1 MPTVPITHF
10 SDVLCIW
17 AYINQ
22 IRTRELQVN
31 FPDEVEFH
39 FRYFNVFGDVH
50 SKMETNWG
58 ERGGL
63 EAYAEHVQGVVAGF
77 SHVTL
82 NKNVW
87 RKNIPVSSMPAH
99 LLIAAA
105 RLWDKEQNSN
115 VAPLLDVAIREAFFG
130 AAVDVSNFQE
140 LFAIAAEQA
149 LDIGDIKDKLNSGRA
164 HALVAQDLK
173 VAADLGI
180 KSSPTLT
187 FNAGRQTLSGNV
199 SYRILEANIR
209 ELTRYTDDQ
218 QSWC

>member
-1 MPTVPITHF
+1 MATVPITHF
-10 SDVLCIW
+10 SDVLCVW

-22 IRTRELQVN
+22 IRTGELQVN
-31 FPDEVEFH
+31 FPDEVEFD

-58 ERGGL
+58 ERGGPD
-63 EAYAEHVQGVVAGF
+63 AYAEHVQEVAAGF

-82 NKNVW
+82 SKNVW

-105 RLWDKEQNSN
+105 RLWDKEQNTH
-115 VAPLLDVAIREAFFG
+115 VAPHLDVAIREAFFG

-140 LFAIAAEQA
+140 LFAIATERA
-149 LDIGDIKDKLNSGRA
+149 LDISDIKDKLNSGRA

-173 VAADLGI
+173 AAADLGI

-209 ELTRYTDDQ
+209 ELTRHTGDQ

>member
-1 MPTVPITHF
+1 MATVPITHF
-10 SDVLCIW
+10 SDVLCVW

-22 IRTRELQVN
+22 IRTRELQAQ
-31 FPDEVEFH
+31 FQDEIEFD
-39 FRYFNVFGDVH
+39 FRYFNVFGDVL

-63 EAYAEHVQGVVAGF
+63 EAYAEHVQEVASGF

-82 NKNVW
+82 HKNVW
-87 RKNIPVSSMPAH
+87 RQNIPVSSMPAH
-99 LLIAAA
+99 LLVAAA
-105 RLWDKEQNSN
+105 RLHDKEQLSN
-115 VAPLLDVAIREAFFG
+115 VAPGLDVAIREAFFG
-130 AAVDVSNFQE
+130 AAVDVSSFQA
-140 LFAIAAEQA
+140 LFTIATDQA
-149 LDIGDIKDKLNSGRA
+149 LDLDAIKGELDSGRA

-173 VAADLGI
+173 TAADLGI
-180 KSSPTLT
+180 RSSPTLT

-209 ELTRYTDDQ
+209 ELTRFTGDQ